1 MNEMGTIAISGCATG
16 IGAASRR
23 ALEGEGH
30 TVIGID
36 LKAAEVIGD
45 LGSRKGREGAIEQ
58 TLERCN
64 GKLDR
69 LLLCAGLGGHIA
81 DKTLVASVNYFGA
94 VELLDAF
101 LPALTKGES
110 PAALAV
116 CSNSAQL
123 SPTLGDSSL
132 AQAMLAGDEDEARRL
147 AAGESGQ
154 MVYMISKNAMGQA
167 IRRRTLQWGEA
178 GVRLNGI
185 APGPIDTPL
194 LQAGLATPG
203 DGDMI
208 RGFKVPLGRFG
219 QPEEMAGIIT
229 FLLGENAGFVHGA
242 IWYADGGAD
251 ANVRPERF

>member
-1 MNEMGTIAISGCATG
+1 MGTIAISGCATG
-16 IGAASRR
+16 IGAASRQ
-23 ALEGEGH
+23 ALEAEGH

-36 LKAAEVIGD
+36 IKDAEVIGD
-45 LGSRKGREGAIEQ
+45 LGTREGREGAIAQ

-64 GKLDR
+64 GTLDR
-69 LLLCAGLGGHIA
+69 LLLCAGLGGHIGNNA
-81 DKTLVASVNYFGA
+81 MVASVNYFGA

-101 LPALTKGES
+101 LPALSNGES

-123 SPTLGDSSL
+123 APTIGDSSL
-132 AQAMLAGDEDEARRL
+132 TRVMLDGDEDEARKL
-147 AAGESGQ
+147 AEEESGQ

-167 IRRRTLQWGEA
+167 IRRRALRWGEA

-208 RGFKVPLGRFG
+208 RSFKIPLGRYG
-219 QPEEMAGIIT
+219 RPEEMAGIIA
-229 FLLGENAGFVHGA
+229 FMLGEKAGFVHGA